1 MNFAWTPTNGLIN
14 ATNLSPIA
22 DPLATTTYQ
31 LSVISKNDCVDS
43 ADITIQVYDKIF
55 IPNAFAP
62 DGKNNIFRIPPG
74 ITFNLENF
82 SIYDRWGN
90 KIFTTSDINQGWD
103 GLIQGQDAAI
113 GAYVYII
120 SGSDAHGKV
129 FEKGTVTLI
138 R

>member
-1 MNFAWTPTNGLIN
+1 MTHV
-14 ATNLSPIA
+14 A
-22 DPLATTTYQ
+22 DPLATTVYQ
-31 LSVISKNDCVDS
+31 LSVTSVNDCADS
-43 ADITIQVYDKIF
+43 NTITIQVYDKIF

-62 DGKNNIFRIPPG
+62 DGKNNIFRIPPS

-103 GLIQGQDAAI
+103 GTIQGQDA
-113 GAYVYII
+113 GVGTYVYII
-120 SGSDAHGKV
+120 YGSDVHGKV